1 MKLYLAQHGEAKS
14 KDEDPERPLTDHGIE
29 DVRKIAKFIAKNK
42 PAIREIRHSGKLRA
56 KQTAEILADYLQP
69 LTIVAVEGIAPLDDV
84 EPVAEELANETKEL
98 MIVGHLPFLDR
109 LTAKLLTGDS
119 HASIV
124 RFRQGG
130 IVCLT
135 VDDSNWKICW
145 MITPEL
151 V

>member
-1 MKLYLAQHGEAKS
+1 MRLYLAQHGEAKS
-14 KDEDPERPLTDHGIE
+14 KDENPERPLTDRGIE

-56 KQTAEILADYLQP
+56 KQTAEILADHLQS
-69 LTIVAVEGIAPLDDV
+69 LSVVAVDGIAPLDDV
-84 EPVAEELANETKEL
+84 EPVAEALASETKEL
-98 MIVGHLPFLDR
+98 MLVGHLPFLDR
-109 LTAKLLTGDS
+109 LTAKLLTSDS
-119 HASIV
+119 NASIV

-130 IVCLT
+130 IICLT
-135 VDDSNWKICW
+135 LDESNWKICW